1 LDQFFDE
8 SQFESYR
15 RLGFHVATSTFGAAR
30 ELVEKEANDGLTG
43 LSKENLQK
51 EDLFTLLQTRWYPP
65 SSAVSTSFTKHAEQF
80 NVFQERLRTDPRLR
94 FLQRDFFPEWKELGG
109 AGDLTLPEFL
119 SKAAAMVDTP
129 ARKSDL
135 RLPRRPAD
143 LRNGFFFC
151 VQLVQLME
159 TVYLDLN
166 PEKYFDHPDS
176 RGWVNLFR
184 R

>member
-94 FLQRDFFPEWKELGG
+94 FL
-109 AGDLTLPEFL
+109 PEFL